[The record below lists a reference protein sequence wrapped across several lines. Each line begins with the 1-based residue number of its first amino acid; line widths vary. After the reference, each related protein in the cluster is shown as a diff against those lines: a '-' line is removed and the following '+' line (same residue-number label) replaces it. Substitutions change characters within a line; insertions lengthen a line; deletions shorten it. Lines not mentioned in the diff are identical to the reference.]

1 MLCNMNMPDMTF
13 PASWLSEAE
22 SARLHA
28 ISRPEHAH
36 FYLQSRGL
44 LRTVLGHLTGQLPEK
59 VTFAALPHG
68 KPQLVGNNLQF
79 NLSHN
84 QHWLAIAI
92 AKSPVGIDIEFSE
105 NTRQRAWLAV
115 AGRFFTKEEFRYLGA
130 LPEEDLRAAF
140 FRFWTQKEA
149 ILKAHGAGLNAGLYK
164 LDLLSAL
171 HSLDQQIYYSEYSNP
186 IPQLHC
192 AISTQNVIKT
202 PVAYYILKEQLEIQ
216 PLMPPYISHLCL
228 KPNSL

>member
-140 FRFWTQKEA
+140 FPFLDTKRGNSESTWGGLKCRFT
-149 ILKAHGAGLNAGLYK
+149 
-164 LDLLSAL
+164 
-171 HSLDQQIYYSEYSNP
+171 
-186 IPQLHC
+186 
-192 AISTQNVIKT
+192 
-202 PVAYYILKEQLEIQ
+202 
-216 PLMPPYISHLCL
+216 
-228 KPNSL
+228 